1 MTTSLD
7 TAPTVQADSFLTL
20 HYRLSGASGDVI
32 NTFAGKPATLSLG
45 TGELA
50 PAVEA
55 KLLGL
60 AEGTHTTFE
69 LPAGAAFGERNPGMI
84 QWLARKELTAMGDP
98 QESYAMGDVVHFPTP
113 DGTGQFAGVVQ
124 DFKGDGLNAAVQFD
138 FNHPLAGQ
146 PVTFEVKVVGI
157 L

>member
-1 MTTSLD
+1 MTQSTDLP
-7 TAPTVQADSFLTL
+7 PTVQADSFLTL
-20 HYRLSGASGDVI
+20 HYRLAGASGDVI

-60 AEGTHTTFE
+60 AEGTHTSFE
-69 LPAGAAFGERNPGMI
+69 LPAGAAFGDRNPGMI
-84 QWLARKELTAMGDP
+84 QWLARKELTVMGDP
-98 QESYAMGDVVHFPTP
+98 QESYAIGDVVQFPTP

-146 PVTFEVKVVGI
+146 PVTFEVQIIGV